1 MFNKSYIKKAAAIAA
16 VILAATALP
25 VNMANADTQ
34 TTESTVTGSTVTG
47 STANQTASEY
57 TEIRTASELVEAAKT
72 ATGNY
77 KLMTDI
83 DMTGVEWTPWDFSGT
98 FDGNGH
104 SILNLSVKTV
114 SKHTMMTYD
123 GNRKEYETYGAG
135 FFGVLTG
142 AKVTGLDIYGAR
154 IEITTTEPCFAAPI
168 AGLADDSDISDC
180 IIKDTYVSLTDS
192 AKMWGTGGIAGFGS
206 GNLDNITTD
215 VTLVCVDTDAA
226 VRDEQFMGGAY
237 AAGFLNIRNC
247 SITIDGYDSDHGYV
261 HDGGL
266 VGMYMV
272 YPLELSKTYQGEV
285 LNNKVKGMI
294 TFFEDN
300 TDRRAYCQ
308 ANMGEVMN
316 WTYAY
321 SGFTSDFKRNETYD
335 YSVTLLPEMCSNPS
349 YTDTVTE
356 ATAADFG
363 YTTHTCS
370 TCGYTYS
377 DKYTIHEH
385 NVGNRMLFMN
395 DNKKYFAD
403 KICDIANLGVDIVG
417 GCCGTTPEYIKKIS
431 DKLEVTREKVFYNS
445 EDNIS
450 VKKKHIKNNAF
461 YKDKTNGEKLI
472 AVELAPPLGSDDNKL
487 MEAAHSLK
495 ESGVDVLTFP
505 DSPSGRTRAD
515 AVLMAEKVQRETG
528 ICVMPHLC
536 CRDKNAIA
544 IRSQLLGAHINNI
557 NNFLVITGDPIPS
570 VMRQSIK
577 SVFNFDSVGLMK
589 IIRDMNE
596 DQFSTSP
603 LVYGD
608 DRFHF
613 LRGGFHDPVERYP
626 RYGLYRNDTENDG
639 AVRCQG
645 GTSRRR
651 SVPYLHRSKVSCT
664 GLSD

>member
-114 SKHTMMTYD
+114 SKKTMKTYD
-123 GNRKEYETYGAG
+123 GNRKEYKTYGAG

-349 YTDTVTE
+349 YSDTVTE

-385 NVGNRMLFMN
+385 KVDNYSVVKEATGTDKKDGIEAGTCSLCNQTVYREYAANVVTDDNEQTAGNKASDSQSKKGLSESTAVFTIIVVVIIAIIIITVVIMVQN
-395 DNKKYFAD
+395 NKK
-403 KICDIANLGVDIVG
+403 K
-417 GCCGTTPEYIKKIS
+417 
-431 DKLEVTREKVFYNS
+431 RRHNS
-445 EDNIS
+445 
-450 VKKKHIKNNAF
+450 
-461 YKDKTNGEKLI
+461 
-472 AVELAPPLGSDDNKL
+472 
-487 MEAAHSLK
+487 
-495 ESGVDVLTFP
+495 
-505 DSPSGRTRAD
+505 
-515 AVLMAEKVQRETG
+515 QR
-528 ICVMPHLC
+528 
-536 CRDKNAIA
+536 R
-544 IRSQLLGAHINNI
+544 
-557 NNFLVITGDPIPS
+557 
-570 VMRQSIK
+570 
-577 SVFNFDSVGLMK
+577 
-589 IIRDMNE
+589 
-596 DQFSTSP
+596 
-603 LVYGD
+603 
-608 DRFHF
+608 
-613 LRGGFHDPVERYP
+613 
-626 RYGLYRNDTENDG
+626 
-639 AVRCQG
+639 
-645 GTSRRR
+645 
-651 SVPYLHRSKVSCT
+651 HR
-664 GLSD
+664 

>member
-1 MFNKSYIKKAAAIAA
+1 MNRIGKKGSNMFNKSYIKKAAAIAA

-34 TTESTVTGSTVTG
+34 TTGSTVTG
-47 STANQTASEY
+47 STANQAASEY

-77 KLMTDI
+77 KLMTDV
-83 DMTGVEWTPWDFSGT
+83 DMTGIEWTPWDFSGT

-135 FFGVLTG
+135 FFGVLKDS
-142 AKVTGLDIYGAR
+142 KVTGLNIYGAR
-154 IEITTTEPCFAAPI
+154 VEVTATEPCFAAPV
-168 AGLADDSDISDC
+168 AGLADNSDISDC

-349 YTDTVTE
+349 YSDTVTE
-356 ATAADFG
+356 ATATDFG

-385 NVGNRMLFMN
+385 KVDNYSVVKEATGTDKKDGIEAGTCSLCNQTVYREYAANVVTDDNTQTT
-395 DNKKYFAD
+395 DNK
-403 KICDIANLGVDIVG
+403 V
-417 GCCGTTPEYIKKIS
+417 S
-431 DKLEVTREKVFYNS
+431 DV
-445 EDNIS
+445 
-450 VKKKHIKNNAF
+450 
-461 YKDKTNGEKLI
+461 NGK
-472 AVELAPPLGSDDNKL
+472 
-487 MEAAHSLK
+487 K
-495 ESGVDVLTFP
+495 ESSSIVVIFVVIVVVIV
-505 DSPSGRTRAD
+505 A
-515 AVLMAEKVQRETG
+515 
-528 ICVMPHLC
+528 
-536 CRDKNAIA
+536 AI
-544 IRSQLLGAHINNI
+544 IITVVIMTQNNKRKRRH
-557 NNFLVITGDPIPS
+557 N
-570 VMRQSIK
+570 RQ
-577 SVFNFDSVGLMK
+577 
-589 IIRDMNE
+589 
-596 DQFSTSP
+596 
-603 LVYGD
+603 
-608 DRFHF
+608 
-613 LRGGFHDPVERYP
+613 
-626 RYGLYRNDTENDG
+626 
-639 AVRCQG
+639 
-645 GTSRRR
+645 RRR
-651 SVPYLHRSKVSCT
+651 R
-664 GLSD
+664 

>member
-1 MFNKSYIKKAAAIAA
+1 MNTAHPDRIANIHLEYLSAGAKLIRTNTFASNTAMLKCSIEGVVKNITKACKIATDTVGDAAFIAGDIGPIVYDSNTQHKAIEEYIKIVDTFINNKVDAIIFETFPSIDDIIPAIHYIKEHSDIFVIVQFTINQFGYSNVGLSSRRLLLEAFEEKDIDA
-16 VILAATALP
+16 VGFNCGVGPGHMYTLLSQMNLETTKYITALP
-25 VNMANADTQ
+25 N
-34 TTESTVTGSTVTG
+34 
-47 STANQTASEY
+47 
-57 TEIRTASELVEAAKT
+57 
-72 ATGNY
+72 
-77 KLMTDI
+77 
-83 DMTGVEWTPWDFSGT
+83 SG
-98 FDGNGH
+98 
-104 SILNLSVKTV
+104 
-114 SKHTMMTYD
+114 
-123 GNRKEYETYGAG
+123 
-135 FFGVLTG
+135 
-142 AKVTGLDIYGAR
+142 
-154 IEITTTEPCFAAPI
+154 
-168 AGLADDSDISDC
+168 
-180 IIKDTYVSLTDS
+180 
-192 AKMWGTGGIAGFGS
+192 
-206 GNLDNITTD
+206 
-215 VTLVCVDTDAA
+215 
-226 VRDEQFMGGAY
+226 
-237 AAGFLNIRNC
+237 
-247 SITIDGYDSDHGYV
+247 
-261 HDGGL
+261 
-266 VGMYMV
+266 
-272 YPLELSKTYQGEV
+272 YP
-285 LNNKVKGMI
+285 
-294 TFFEDN
+294 
-300 TDRRAYCQ
+300 
-308 ANMGEVMN
+308 
-316 WTYAY
+316 
-321 SGFTSDFKRNETYD
+321 
-335 YSVTLLPEMCSNPS
+335 
-349 YTDTVTE
+349 
-356 ATAADFG
+356 
-363 YTTHTCS
+363 
-370 TCGYTYS
+370 
-377 DKYTIHEH
+377 H

-603 LVYGD
+603 LVYGGAINHTRRNLD
-608 DRFHF
+608 
-613 LRGGFHDPVERYP
+613 VEIKRVKKKMEAGATFFFTQPAFTKADVDNIRLIKNETNAKILCGIMPLVSYKNAIFMKNEMTGINVTDEIINRYS
-626 RYGLYRNDTENDG
+626 ENAPKEEGEKVGIQIAKEVIEMTKDFVDG
-639 AVRCQG
+639 YYFSFPFNRV
-645 GTSRRR
+645 
-651 SVPYLHRSKVSCT
+651 YMLDKI
-664 GLSD
+664 LN